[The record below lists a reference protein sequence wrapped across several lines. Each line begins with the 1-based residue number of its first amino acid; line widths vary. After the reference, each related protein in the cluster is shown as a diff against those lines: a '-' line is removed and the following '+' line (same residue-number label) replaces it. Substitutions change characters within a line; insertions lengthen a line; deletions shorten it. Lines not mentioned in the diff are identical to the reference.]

1 MGNDIYDRYLI
12 AKNKPEDERSEDDWK
27 VIGDWTKTIFDMDN
41 ERPAIMRYEG
51 EGVLYIYPDLS
62 NPSKWRC
69 QNMKRS
75 GQAIIF
81 LKTNGNPSAPKKTAR

>member
-51 EGVLYIYPDLS
+51 EGVLYINKMEAAEKPRL
-62 NPSKWRC
+62 PWW
-69 QNMKRS
+69 KR
-75 GQAIIF
+75 IF
-81 LKTNGNPSAPKKTAR
+81 GK